1 MLKYR
6 HINKGLLNMKDYFKD
21 LIFYEIYPT
30 SFYDSNGDGI
40 GDLNGIKEK
49 LDYVKDLGF
58 NAIWLNPFYKSPFK
72 DGGYDVSD
80 FFDVDPR
87 FGTLKDFDAMIKRAH
102 DLGIK
107 VIIDLVAGH
116 ASNENQVFLK
126 SAEPQRNEYSDLF
139 IWTDSA
145 WAVSRDIDI
154 IRGVYDRD
162 SGYAVNFFAIQP
174 AFNYGFNEIN
184 APWQMSYKDERT
196 FLARNYLLDIMRF
209 WLKRGADGFR
219 VDMASSLVKNDDW
232 REKTATIEVWHYLFG
247 KIRKEFPD
255 SIFVS
260 EWGYIPS
267 LPFKAGFDGDFILNS
282 GDNIYTRMVFYDDRF
297 FDGFE
302 VDRALEVLKRDLDY
316 AKEYNSFISLIS
328 GNHDTVRIAGK
339 LNDKELRSFY
349 MFLLSMP
356 GMPFIY
362 AGDEIG
368 MKTSNLTSKDGGY
381 SRTGSRTPMQ
391 WNKSRNGG
399 FSSTKGELYLPTM
412 LANKNNVEDSLKD
425 EKSLLNYI
433 KKLIS
438 IRKQYDDLRNNEVEI
453 NNDNGLVSI
462 KRNKLVLYMNISDR
476 VIPLDES
483 KVIIHSGDNKKE
495 LSNKESVL
503 MLL

>member
-1 MLKYR
+1 
-6 HINKGLLNMKDYFKD
+6 
-21 LIFYEIYPT
+21 
-30 SFYDSNGDGI
+30 
-40 GDLNGIKEK
+40 
-49 LDYVKDLGF
+49 
-58 NAIWLNPFYKSPFK
+58 
-72 DGGYDVSD
+72 
-80 FFDVDPR
+80 
-87 FGTLKDFDAMIKRAH
+87 
-102 DLGIK
+102 
-107 VIIDLVAGH
+107 
-116 ASNENQVFLK
+116 
-126 SAEPQRNEYSDLF
+126 
-139 IWTDSA
+139 
-145 WAVSRDIDI
+145 
-154 IRGVYDRD
+154 
-162 SGYAVNFFAIQP
+162 
-174 AFNYGFNEIN
+174 
-184 APWQMSYKDERT
+184 
-196 FLARNYLLDIMRF
+196 
-209 WLKRGADGFR
+209 
-219 VDMASSLVKNDDW
+219 
-232 REKTATIEVWHYLFG
+232 
-247 KIRKEFPD
+247 
-255 SIFVS
+255 
-260 EWGYIPS
+260 
-267 LPFKAGFDGDFILNS
+267 
-282 GDNIYTRMVFYDDRF
+282 MVFYDDRF